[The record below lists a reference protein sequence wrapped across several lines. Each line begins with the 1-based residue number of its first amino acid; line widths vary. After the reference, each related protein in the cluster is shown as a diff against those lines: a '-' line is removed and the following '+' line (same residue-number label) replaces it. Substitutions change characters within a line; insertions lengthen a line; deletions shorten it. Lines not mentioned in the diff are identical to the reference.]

1 MGTMGST
8 HKFGVLDLIRAGL
21 QDLDMAREL
30 LDELHAD
37 GIDDD
42 PLHLLMETLEKTCD
56 PDVALRNL
64 VDIIKALQSQGRDSA
79 ISPVRGCLRLD

>member
-1 MGTMGST
+1 
-8 HKFGVLDLIRAGL
+8 
-21 QDLDMAREL
+21 MAREL

-42 PLHLLMETLEKTCD
+42 QLHLLMETLEKTCD

-64 VDIIKALQSQGRDSA
+64 EKIHARIGDAIQVAYICGNDFGTQNSPFCSA
-79 ISPVRGCLRLD
+79 ETFRELYAQRAARRR